1 MRIAGYTACEY
12 HWLVNL
18 SPELVTACEAAKQ
31 AVIAAS
37 RYLGR
42 RQYHVALAGNISAR
56 VSGELLVCTCHGA
69 DKETLRREELVLCD
83 LAGRKLEGAGEA
95 TSELNMHREAYRLR
109 PDVHMVV
116 HSHPPAA
123 TAFAATS
130 TPLDQLQLP
139 EMIVLLGP
147 VCLVPYATP
156 GSEQLA
162 QNLSPLLRGHDAFL
176 LENHGALTL
185 GRCARQAAL
194 RMDLL
199 EQNARITLMTKQLGH
214 PFALQAADM
223 DTLLSFRARMADW
236 GSEPLPTHE
245 NAR

>member
-1 MRIAGYTACEY
+1 VK
-12 HWLVNL
+12 LN
-18 SPELVTACEAAKQ
+18 PELAAACEAAKSE
-31 AVIAAS
+31 VIAAS

-42 RQYHVALAGNISAR
+42 RQYHVALAGNVSAR
-56 VSGELLVCTCHGA
+56 VSEDLLVCTRHGA
-69 DKETLRREELVLCD
+69 DKEALVEDDLVMCD
-83 LAGRKLEGAGEA
+83 MSGRKLDGAGEA

-109 PDVHMVV
+109 PDVRMVI

-123 TAFAATS
+123 TAFAATG

-162 QNLSPLLRGHDAFL
+162 RNLSLLLKDHDAFL

-185 GRCARQAAL
+185 GRSARQAAL

-199 EQNARITLMTKQLGH
+199 EQNARVTLMTRQLGR
-214 PFALQAADM
+214 PFALNPADF
-223 DTLLSFRARMADW
+223 DTLLSFRPQMADW
-236 GSEPLPTHE
+236 GGEPLSTRE
-245 NAR
+245 SESSAG

>member
-1 MRIAGYTACEY
+1 
-12 HWLVNL
+12 
-18 SPELVTACEAAKQ
+18 
-31 AVIAAS
+31 
-37 RYLGR
+37 
-42 RQYHVALAGNISAR
+42 VALAGNVSAR
-56 VSGELLVCTCHGA
+56 VSEDLLVCTRHGA
-69 DKETLRREELVLCD
+69 DKEALCQHDLVLCD

-109 PDVHMVV
+109 PDVRMVI

-123 TAFAATS
+123 TAFAATG

-156 GSEQLA
+156 GSERLA
-162 QNLSPLLRGHDAFL
+162 QNLSPLLLDHDAFL

-185 GRCARQAAL
+185 GRSARQAAL

-199 EQNARITLMTKQLGH
+199 EQNARVTLMTRQLGR
-214 PFALQAADM
+214 PFALTPADF
-223 DTLLSFRARMADW
+223 DTLLSFRSQMANW
-236 GSEPLPTHE
+236 GSEPLFKPE
-245 NAR
+245 SQS

>member
-1 MRIAGYTACEY
+1 M
-12 HWLVNL
+12 NL
-18 SPELVTACEAAKQ
+18 NLQLAAAYEAAKGE
-31 AVIAAS
+31 VIAAG

-42 RQYHVALAGNISAR
+42 RQYHVALAGNVSAR
-56 VSGELLVCTCHGA
+56 VSEDLLVCTRHGA
-69 DKETLRREELVLCD
+69 DKETLIEDDLVLCD
-83 LAGRKLEGAGEA
+83 MSGRKLDGAGEA

-109 PDVHMVV
+109 PEVRMVI

-130 TPLDQLQLP
+130 TLLDQLQLP

-156 GSEQLA
+156 GSEELA
-162 QNLSPLLRGHDAFL
+162 RNLSILLRDHDAFL

-185 GRCARQAAL
+185 GRSARQAAL

-199 EQNARITLMTKQLGH
+199 EQNARVTLMARQLGR
-214 PFALQAADM
+214 PLSLDPSSL
-223 DTLLSFRARMADW
+223 DTLLTFRSQMANW
-236 GSEPLPTHE
+236 GSEPLSTRQS
-245 NAR
+245 AD

>member
-1 MRIAGYTACEY
+1 MVRKRLIAIASRMIHGY

-18 SPELVTACEAAKQ
+18 ISE
-31 AVIAAS
+31 IAAAYETAK
-37 RYLGR
+37 REVIEAGRFLGR
-42 RQYHVALAGNISAR
+42 RQYHVALAGNLSAR
-56 VSGELLVCTCHGA
+56 VSGDRLVCTRHGA
-69 DKETLRREELVLCD
+69 DKEELSDGDLVLCD
-83 LAGRKLEGAGEA
+83 LDGQKLEGAGEA

-109 PDVHMVV
+109 PDVRAVIHA
-116 HSHPPAA
+116 HPPAA
-123 TAFAATS
+123 TAFAATG

-162 QNLSPLLRGHDAFL
+162 QNLSPLLRDHDAFL

-185 GRCARQAAL
+185 GRSVRQAAL

-199 EQNARITLMTKQLGH
+199 EQNARITLMTTQLGQ
-214 PFALQAADM
+214 PFALRPAD
-223 DTLLSFRARMADW
+223 TEILLSFRAKMADW
-236 GSEPLPTHE
+236 GH
-245 NAR
+245 

>member
-1 MRIAGYTACEY
+1 MAPREY
-12 HWLVNL
+12 HGLVKL
-18 SPELVTACEAAKQ
+18 KAELAAACEAAKSE
-31 AVIAAS
+31 VIAAG

-42 RQYHVALAGNISAR
+42 RQYHVALAGNVSAR
-56 VSGELLVCTCHGA
+56 VSEDLLVCTRHGA
-69 DKETLRREELVLCD
+69 DKERLVQHDLVLCD
-83 LAGRKLEGAGEA
+83 MSGRKLDGAGEA

-109 PDVHMVV
+109 PEVRMVI
-116 HSHPPAA
+116 HAHPPAA

-156 GSEQLA
+156 GSEELA
-162 QNLSPLLRGHDAFL
+162 RNLSIPLRDHDAFL

-185 GRCARQAAL
+185 GRTARQAAL

-199 EQNARITLMTKQLGH
+199 EQNARVTLMTKQLGR
-214 PFALQAADM
+214 PFALDPAGL
-223 DTLLSFRARMADW
+223 DTLLSFRSLMANW
-236 GSEPLPTHE
+236 GSEPLSTKQTSE
-245 NAR
+245 

>member
-1 MRIAGYTACEY
+1 M
-12 HWLVNL
+12 
-18 SPELVTACEAAKQ
+18 
-31 AVIAAS
+31 IAAG

-42 RQYHVALAGNISAR
+42 RQYHVALAGNVSAR
-56 VSGELLVCTCHGA
+56 VSEDVLVCTRHGA
-69 DKETLRREELVLCD
+69 DKEALIQDDLVLCD
-83 LAGRKLEGAGEA
+83 MSGRKLDGTGEA

-109 PDVHMVV
+109 PDVHMVI
-116 HSHPPAA
+116 HSHPPTA
-123 TAFAATS
+123 TAFAATG

-162 QNLSPLLRGHDAFL
+162 RNLSLLLEDHDAFL

-185 GRCARQAAL
+185 GRSARQAAL

-199 EQNARITLMTKQLGH
+199 EQNARVTLMTRQLGR
-214 PFALQAADM
+214 PFVLNPADL
-223 DTLLSFRARMADW
+223 DALLSFRSHMANW
-236 GSEPLPTHE
+236 GAEPLLSPETQ
-245 NAR
+245 A

>member
-1 MRIAGYTACEY
+1 M
-12 HWLVNL
+12 NL
-18 SPELVTACEAAKQ
+18 TPQLAAAYEAAKSE
-31 AVIAAS
+31 VMAAG

-42 RQYHVALAGNISAR
+42 RQYHVALAGNVSAR
-56 VSGELLVCTCHGA
+56 VSEDLLVCTRHGA
-69 DKETLRREELVLCD
+69 DKETLIEDDLVLCD
-83 LAGRKLEGAGEA
+83 MSGRKLDGAGEA

-109 PDVHMVV
+109 PEVRMVI

-130 TPLDQLQLP
+130 TLLDQLQLP

-156 GSEQLA
+156 GSEELA
-162 QNLSPLLRGHDAFL
+162 RNLSILLRDHDAFL

-185 GRCARQAAL
+185 GRSARQAAL

-199 EQNARITLMTKQLGH
+199 EQNARVTLMARQLGR
-214 PFALQAADM
+214 PLSLDPSSL
-223 DTLLSFRARMADW
+223 DTLLTFRSQMANW
-236 GSEPLPTHE
+236 GSEPLSTRQS
-245 NAR
+245 AD